1 MLKVLKSD
9 ANLSELRAQSLGVL
23 VFEGK
28 MDEALDALG
37 DLKGPIKL
45 QADIENFNGKKE
57 KAFKVTL
64 PGSRI
69 PRVFLVGL
77 GLESEVKLDDF
88 RVAAA
93 IYTKEAQKSCAEE
106 LYLFFPKISAP
117 LSQAIAEGCLLGSYQ
132 FDLYKTKKEKGESGI
147 KDVYIIG
154 GDYEFI
160 ERGVHLACGQNYARG
175 LANEPPNVIN
185 PLSLANIASELAD
198 DMKLDCKIYDEKELE
213 EMGMNA
219 LLAVGKGS
227 VNPPRLIHLTY
238 KQAADSRVKVAL
250 VGKGLTFDSGGLNIK
265 ASENMRTMKGDK
277 AGACTL
283 LGVMRTLPKLNLQIE
298 VHALIG
304 AVENMPSGSSYKPDD
319 IIRAYN
325 GKTIEIDNTDAEGRV
340 TMADILSF
348 ASGLSPSCILDV
360 ATLTGACAVALGPY
374 TAGLFSN
381 DQAFCNTLL
390 EISSFTGERLW
401 QLPLDDVRLRKR
413 LDSPFADVLNSAGRY
428 GGAITAAMFLREFVR
443 EGISWAHL
451 DIAGVNYYKDPFGY
465 YPKGASGFGVR
476 TILEWLS
483 KLQGP

>member
-1 MLKVLKSD
+1 M
-9 ANLSELRAQSLGVL
+9 
-23 VFEGK
+23 
-28 MDEALDALG
+28 AL
-37 DLKGPIKL
+37 I
-45 QADIENFNGKKE
+45 
-57 KAFKVTL
+57 
-64 PGSRI
+64 
-69 PRVFLVGL
+69 
-77 GLESEVKLDDF
+77 
-88 RVAAA
+88 
-93 IYTKEAQKSCAEE
+93 
-106 LYLFFPKISAP
+106 
-117 LSQAIAEGCLLGSYQ
+117 
-132 FDLYKTKKEKGESGI
+132 
-147 KDVYIIG
+147 
-154 GDYEFI
+154 
-160 ERGVHLACGQNYARG
+160 
-175 LANEPPNVIN
+175 
-185 PLSLANIASELAD
+185 
-198 DMKLDCKIYDEKELE
+198 
-213 EMGMNA
+213 
-219 LLAVGKGS
+219 
-227 VNPPRLIHLTY
+227 
-238 KQAADSRVKVAL
+238 
-250 VGKGLTFDSGGLNIK
+250 GKGLTFDSGGLNIK

-348 ASGLSPSCILDV
+348 ASVLSPSYILDV